1 MLNSVLIL
9 FALAAVAPGLQRLL
23 RHRTGTI
30 LAVVPAALFG
40 WFLSGLDDVTRGE
53 AWTQSWAWVEGLGID
68 LAFRLDPFEARI
80 RLQVLKDRQEILDRD
95 LNIRLDPRTML
106 LVTTVA
112 TRPGR

>member
-1 MLNSVLIL
+1 MSCLTHREGPRPE
-9 FALAAVAPGLQRLL
+9 PGQLPPPA
-23 RHRTGTI
+23 HR
-30 LAVVPAALFG
+30 FQ
-40 WFLSGLDDVTRGE
+40 E
-53 AWTQSWAWVEGLGID
+53 QID
-68 LAFRLDPFEARI
+68 LAFRLDPFEDRV